1 MLKGTPGFV
10 YVLFEHKS
18 YFDRYVHLQLL
29 EYMVKIWR
37 LTIKQQKQGRQ
48 ACLPVVIPLLICHG
62 KRPWPENTQRLSSLL
77 KGPVKE
83 LSNYIP
89 DFGFELYDLARFTDE
104 QIKGTIMARVVQ
116 LLFKYVFDPGL
127 QKKLPDILSLMKTLL
142 EKDTGLQY
150 FETILR
156 YLFSTMDNISA
167 ETIKEIAEKALSKQE
182 GEYIMT
188 LAEKLR
194 QEGKAEGKIEGK
206 IEGKQEGLRD
216 AIELGMTLKF
226 PGHMDE
232 VMEQVAN
239 LSDLE
244 ALKKIKDAIKT
255 VTDASQ
261 ILLLIN
267 KAS

>member
-1 MLKGTPGFV
+1 MILFVDTGYFIRQQPKSEGT
-10 YVLFEHKS
+10 
-18 YFDRYVHLQLL
+18 
-29 EYMVKIWR
+29 
-37 LTIKQQKQGRQ
+37 
-48 ACLPVVIPLLICHG
+48 
-62 KRPWPENTQRLSSLL
+62 
-77 KGPVKE
+77 
-83 LSNYIP
+83 
-89 DFGFELYDLARFTDE
+89 FELRE
-104 QIKGTIMARVVQ
+104 QQVEYYCNVRNDWNLI
-116 LLFKYVFDPGL
+116 
-127 QKKLPDILSLMKTLL
+127 
-142 EKDTGLQY
+142 
-150 FETILR
+150 
-156 YLFSTMDNISA
+156 
-167 ETIKEIAEKALSKQE
+167 EKALSKQE

-194 QEGKAEGKIEGK
+194 QEGKAEGK

>member
-1 MLKGTPGFV
+1 LILFVDTGYFIRQQPKSEGT
-10 YVLFEHKS
+10 
-18 YFDRYVHLQLL
+18 
-29 EYMVKIWR
+29 
-37 LTIKQQKQGRQ
+37 
-48 ACLPVVIPLLICHG
+48 
-62 KRPWPENTQRLSSLL
+62 
-77 KGPVKE
+77 
-83 LSNYIP
+83 
-89 DFGFELYDLARFTDE
+89 FELRE
-104 QIKGTIMARVVQ
+104 QQVEYYCNVRNDWNLI
-116 LLFKYVFDPGL
+116 
-127 QKKLPDILSLMKTLL
+127 
-142 EKDTGLQY
+142 
-150 FETILR
+150 
-156 YLFSTMDNISA
+156 
-167 ETIKEIAEKALSKQE
+167 EKALSKQE

-194 QEGKAEGKIEGK
+194 QEGKAEGK

>member
-1 MLKGTPGFV
+1 MILLVDTGYFIRQQPKSEGT
-10 YVLFEHKS
+10 
-18 YFDRYVHLQLL
+18 
-29 EYMVKIWR
+29 
-37 LTIKQQKQGRQ
+37 
-48 ACLPVVIPLLICHG
+48 
-62 KRPWPENTQRLSSLL
+62 
-77 KGPVKE
+77 
-83 LSNYIP
+83 
-89 DFGFELYDLARFTDE
+89 FELRE
-104 QIKGTIMARVVQ
+104 QQVEYYCNVRNDWNLI
-116 LLFKYVFDPGL
+116 
-127 QKKLPDILSLMKTLL
+127 
-142 EKDTGLQY
+142 
-150 FETILR
+150 
-156 YLFSTMDNISA
+156 
-167 ETIKEIAEKALSKQE
+167 EKALSKQE